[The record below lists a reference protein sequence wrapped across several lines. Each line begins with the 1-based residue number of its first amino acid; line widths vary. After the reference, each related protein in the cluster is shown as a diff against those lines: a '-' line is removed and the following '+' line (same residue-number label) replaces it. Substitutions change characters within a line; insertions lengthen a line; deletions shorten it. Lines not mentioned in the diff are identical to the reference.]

1 MALEGNS
8 NRSKPV
14 RPVWLERYRFGLR
27 VTEQGTILSIGDGI
41 ARVKGLPS
49 AAMEE
54 TLEFED
60 GSRAVVFALE
70 KDLISAIL
78 LAQGEKLT
86 AGSVAY
92 LSGRRLSVP
101 VGDALLGRIIDPL
114 GVPLDGGPA
123 PDCTGRRDLEVMS
136 PPIVEREFVNEPLYT
151 GNKIVDTLIPIGKG
165 QRELIIGDNGLGK
178 SSFTIDTLIN
188 QRDKNVLC
196 VYVLIGQKR
205 SSVVSTVATLRGA
218 GALEHTTIVVAE
230 ATVTPGLKYLAPFAG
245 CTVAESWMAQGK
257 DTLVIYDDLT
267 THAQAYRELSLLL
280 RRPPGREAYP
290 GDIFYLHS
298 RLLER
303 STRLSAS
310 HGGGS
315 MTALPIVETKEGE
328 IAAYIPTNLISITDG
343 QIYFDASLF
352 ASGVLP
358 AIDVTK
364 SVSRIGG
371 KAQDRRIAQEAGHMK
386 LDYLQFL
393 ELEVFT
399 RFGARLEASIEAK
412 IKRGRMLRE
421 VLKQDRLSPFPVE
434 FQMAWMVAYNEG
446 LLDTSPSAEIPAVLD
461 RLAQWVGSSGLTLEN
476 NHEEWTRAVKDVL
489 APHQQERRY
498 QTGGGRGTHEAGL

>member
-1 MALEGNS
+1 MKPESNS
-8 NRSKPV
+8 ISTAAV
-14 RPVWLERYRFGLR
+14 SAGWLEQYRFRLR
-27 VTEQGTILSIGDGI
+27 VTEQGTILAIGDGI
-41 ARVKGLPS
+41 ARLKGLPS

-54 TLEFED
+54 ILVFED
-60 GSRAVVFALE
+60 GSHAVVFALE
-70 KDLISAIL
+70 EETLSAIL

-86 AGSVAY
+86 AGSVAF
-92 LSGRRLSVP
+92 LSGRRLSIP
-101 VGDALLGRIIDPL
+101 VGDALLGRVIDPL
-114 GVPLDGGPA
+114 GVPLDGGA
-123 PDCTGRRDLEVMS
+123 TPDCTGRRDLEILS
-136 PPIVEREFVNEPLYT
+136 PPIVAREFVNEPLYT
-151 GNKIVDTLIPIGKG
+151 GNRIVDTLIPIGKG
-165 QRELIIGDNGLGK
+165 QRQLLIGDNGLGK
-178 SSFTIDTLIN
+178 SSFAIDTVIN
-188 QRDKNVLC
+188 QSNKNVFC

-205 SSVVSTVATLRGA
+205 SSVVSTVATLREA
-218 GALEHTTIVVAE
+218 GALAHATIVVAE

-245 CTVAESWMAQGK
+245 CAVAEAWMAQGK
-257 DTLVIYDDLT
+257 DTLIVYDDLT

-303 STRLSAS
+303 STRLAS
-310 HGGGS
+310 SYGGGS
-315 MTALPIVETKEGE
+315 MTALPIVETREGE

-343 QIYFDASLF
+343 QIYFDAGLF
-352 ASGVLP
+352 ESGFLP

-371 KAQDRRIAQEAGHMK
+371 KAQHTRIAQEAGHMK

-421 VLKQDRLSPFPVE
+421 VLKQDRLSPLPVE

-446 LLDTSPSAEIPAVLD
+446 LLDAVPSSEIPAVLS
-461 RLAQWVGSSGLTLEN
+461 RLAEWVSTSGLSVDDKQED
-476 NHEEWTRAVKDVL
+476 WKRGVKMFFS
-489 APHQQERRY
+489 HTHGE
-498 QTGGGRGTHEAGL
+498 QTVSPEP

>member
-1 MALEGNS
+1 MNLESHSIDAGALRRE
-8 NRSKPV
+8 
-14 RPVWLERYRFGLR
+14 WLDQYRFGLR

-54 TLEFED
+54 ILVFED

-70 KDLISAIL
+70 EDTLSAIL

-92 LSGRRLSVP
+92 LSGVRLSIP
-101 VGDALLGRIIDPL
+101 VGDALLGRVIDPL
-114 GVPLDGGPA
+114 GVPLDGGAA
-123 PDCTGRRDLEVMS
+123 PDCTARRDLERLS
-136 PPIVEREFVNEPLYT
+136 PPIVNREFVNEPLYT
-151 GNKIVDTLIPIGKG
+151 GSKIVDTLIPIGKG
-165 QRELIIGDNGLGK
+165 QRQLIIGDNGLGK
-178 SSFTIDTLIN
+178 SSFAVDTVIN
-188 QRDKNVLC
+188 QKDKNILC

-205 SSVVSTVATLRGA
+205 SSVVGTVATLREA
-218 GALEHTTIVVAE
+218 GALGHTTIVVAE

-245 CTVAESWMAQGK
+245 CAVAEAWMAQGK
-257 DTLVIYDDLT
+257 DTLVVYDDLT

-303 STRLSAS
+303 STRLAAS

-343 QIYFDASLF
+343 QIYFDAGLF
-352 ASGVLP
+352 AGGFLP
-358 AIDVTK
+358 AIDVSK

-371 KAQDRRIAQEAGHMK
+371 KAQHRRVAQEAGHMK

-421 VLKQDRLSPFPVE
+421 MLKQDRLSPLPVE
-434 FQMAWMVAYNEG
+434 FQMAWMIAYNEG
-446 LLDTSPSAEIPAVLD
+446 LLDALPGSDIPIVLH
-461 RLAQWVGSSGLTLEN
+461 RLEQWAKSNRFSLDDKRDI
-476 NHEEWTRAVKDVL
+476 WRQAVKSALASDVD
-489 APHQQERRY
+489 ERPAK
-498 QTGGGRGTHEAGL
+498 AGKAMAAD

>member
-1 MALEGNS
+1 MEG
-8 NRSKPV
+8 
-14 RPVWLERYRFGLR
+14 LAQYRFGLR

-41 ARVKGLPS
+41 ARIKGLPS

-54 TLEFED
+54 IIEFAD

-70 KDLISAIL
+70 EDAVSAIL
-78 LAQGEKLT
+78 LAQGDKLT
-86 AGSVAY
+86 AGSVAH
-92 LSGRRLSVP
+92 LSGRRLSIP
-101 VGDALLGRIIDPL
+101 VGDALLGRVIDPL

-123 PDCTGRRDLEVMS
+123 PECASRRDLEVLS

-151 GNKIVDTLIPIGKG
+151 GIKIVDTLIPIGKG
-165 QRELIIGDNGLGK
+165 QRQLIIGDNGLGK
-178 SSFTIDTLIN
+178 SSFTIDTVIN
-188 QRDKNVLC
+188 QRNKNVLC

-205 SSVVSTVATLRGA
+205 SSVVSTMTTLRNA
-218 GALEHTTIVVAE
+218 GALGHTTIVVAE
-230 ATVTPGLKYLAPFAG
+230 ATATPGLKYLAPFAG
-245 CTVAESWMAQGK
+245 CAVAEAWMAQGK
-257 DTLVIYDDLT
+257 DTLVVYDDLT

-303 STRLSAS
+303 STRLAAS

-315 MTALPIVETKEGE
+315 MTALPIVETREGE

-343 QIYFDASLF
+343 QIYFDAGLF

-371 KAQDRRIAQEAGHMK
+371 KAQHRRIAQEAGHMK

-412 IKRGRMLRE
+412 IKRGRALRE
-421 VLKQDRLSPFPVE
+421 VLKQDRLAPLPVE
-434 FQMAWMVAYNEG
+434 FQMAWMVAYNAG
-446 LLDTSPSAEIPAVLD
+446 LLDSVASGEIAGFLNRLEQWLSTSRVTLD
-461 RLAQWVGSSGLTLEN
+461 DKPEDWQ
-476 NHEEWTRAVKDVL
+476 RAVKNFFDL
-489 APHQQERRY
+489 TRQE
-498 QTGGGRGTHEAGL
+498 QS